1 MESPEPMRPEPDDE
15 GQTGTDQGME
25 SPEPMR
31 PEHTDMG
38 DSAAD
43 DETYFAVIR
52 EPGARWDP
60 ARPLQEQA
68 GWPEHLEFMNAL
80 AEDGF
85 IVVGGPLSDGRR
97 ALHIVNARSE
107 TEIRRRFDDDPWTA
121 MKLLSI
127 VSVEPWQALLGQGL
141 PSAAETL

>member
-1 MESPEPMRPEPDDE
+1 MDSPETMRPEP
-15 GQTGTDQGME
+15 G
-25 SPEPMR
+25 
-31 PEHTDMG
+31 DMG

-43 DETYFAVIR
+43 NEMYFAVIR

-68 GWPEHLEFMNAL
+68 GWPEHLNFMNAL

-85 IVVGGPLSDGRR
+85 IAVGGPLSDGRR

-121 MKLLSI
+121 AKLLSI
-127 VSVEPWQALLGQGL
+127 ASVEPWQPLLGRGL
-141 PSAAETL
+141 PSALTTAG

>member
-1 MESPEPMRPEPDDE
+1 MDSRE
-15 GQTGTDQGME
+15 T
-25 SPEPMR
+25 MR
-31 PEHTDMG
+31 PEHGDMG

-43 DETYFAVIR
+43 DEKYFAVIR

-68 GWPEHLEFMNAL
+68 GWPEHLAFMTAL

-85 IVVGGPLSDGRR
+85 IAVGGPLSDGRR

-121 MKLLSI
+121 RKLLLI
-127 VSVEPWQALLGQGL
+127 ASVEPWQALLGRGL
-141 PSAAETL
+141 PSAPTTDGVAVPR